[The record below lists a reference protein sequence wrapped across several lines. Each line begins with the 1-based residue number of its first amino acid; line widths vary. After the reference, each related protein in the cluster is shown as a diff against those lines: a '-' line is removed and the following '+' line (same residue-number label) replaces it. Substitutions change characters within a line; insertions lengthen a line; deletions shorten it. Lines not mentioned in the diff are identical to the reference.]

1 MLGKMKLRMTIKK
14 NLLMNKLA
22 LLLLQKALKFY
33 RLQSKPLISNL
44 SAEAAWMS
52 GVDSEE
58 KHLDSTQRIIERRLQ
73 TAISKPTGRR
83 R

>member
-1 MLGKMKLRMTIKK
+1 
-14 NLLMNKLA
+14 MNKLA

-44 SAEAAWMS
+44 GAEAAWMS
-52 GVDSEE
+52 GVDNEE